1 MKEHGASRAAPTL
14 QMTMTQ
20 FWNDLEGVSLAGRYW
35 LKQCLSETGD
45 DAWYLIRL
53 DPSRDAAVRVRRAGA
68 PDAEAQLA
76 LWNEAVAIDHPHIV
90 KMFDAGRTE
99 AGGENLIYAVC
110 EYPDDFLAGALTERP
125 LSTAEAA
132 EVLRACVSALSYLHE
147 KGFVHGAL
155 DPRHIMAFGDTI
167 KLPSDTIRRGD
178 PADDMWSLGMLS
190 VEILTR
196 QRPVLE
202 PGDEAPFLPE
212 PFGSIA
218 QNTLRHDPASRWTI
232 AEVADHLRPSA
243 VVVAPEPEPLEPP
256 EPVAAAPVLPPPVHR
271 AEVPEPR
278 TLPFRW
284 IPIAG
289 LAAAVALGFVFLRHS
304 SDPVAATPAPPPAV
318 VRPAPVA
325 PPPPAVA
332 KPAPPRHD
340 ASAIW
345 RVVAFE
351 YSKRAQAEHKA
362 RSINEKHPALH
373 AEVFA
378 PKGNRAPY
386 FVSLG
391 GRLTQQEAERLRRE
405 ARAKGL
411 PRDTFVRNFND

>member
-1 MKEHGASRAAPTL
+1 MTLRLRAALTL
-14 QMTMTQ
+14 QMTMTH

-35 LKQCLSETGD
+35 LKQCLSESAD

-53 DPSRDAAVRVRRAGA
+53 DPSRDAAVRVLRADSV
-68 PDAEAQLA
+68 DAEAQLA
-76 LWNEAVAIDHPHIV
+76 LWNDAVALDHPNVV

-99 AGGENLIYAVC
+99 VSGVDLLYAVC
-110 EYPDDFLAGALTERP
+110 EYPDDFLAAALTERP
-125 LSTAEAA
+125 LSTAEAG
-132 EVLRACVSALSYLHE
+132 EVLRACVSALGYLH
-147 KGFVHGAL
+147 GNGLVQGAL
-155 DPRHIMAFGDTI
+155 DPQHIMAFGDTI
-167 KLPSDTIRRGD
+167 KLPSDSIRRGD
-178 PADDMWSLGMLS
+178 PADDMWSLGMLL

-232 AEVADHLRPSA
+232 ADVESHLRPAIVA
-243 VVVAPEPEPLEPP
+243 VVP
-256 EPVAAAPVLPPPVHR
+256 EPVAVEEPKPVPVVPVLPPPVPR
-271 AEVPEPR
+271 EEIAEPR
-278 TLPFRW
+278 RLPFRW
-284 IPIAG
+284 IPIVG
-289 LAAAVALGFVFLRHS
+289 LAAAAVLGFVFLRHS
-304 SDPVAATPAPPPAV
+304 SEPVVATPVPPAA

-325 PPPPAVA
+325 PPPAPVATPAT
-332 KPAPPRHD
+332 PHHD

-362 RSINEKHPALH
+362 RTINEKHPALH

-378 PKGNRAPY
+378 PKGNRAPF

-391 GRLTQQEAERLRRE
+391 GRLTFQEAEQLRRE

-411 PRDTFVRNFND
+411 PRDTFVRNFNN